1 VKARLLREALAI
13 APDGVPVRVAVLRA
27 VLDANR
33 DSLAL
38 STSQM
43 ARAPGTW
50 FGNGTEAVTLAED
63 LSRAAERVDDLA
75 QAISYQQMAVDLQN
89 AFKAVAASE
98 VRLKAL
104 QAEQPR
110 RLQNAARQPVIGPSI
125 EQKSLV
131 EPRILARSAR

>member
-1 VKARLLREALAI
+1 
-13 APDGVPVRVAVLRA
+13 
-27 VLDANR
+27 
-33 DSLAL
+33 
-38 STSQM
+38 
-43 ARAPGTW
+43 
-50 FGNGTEAVTLAED
+50 
-63 LSRAAERVDDLA
+63 
-75 QAISYQQMAVDLQN
+75 MAVDLQN